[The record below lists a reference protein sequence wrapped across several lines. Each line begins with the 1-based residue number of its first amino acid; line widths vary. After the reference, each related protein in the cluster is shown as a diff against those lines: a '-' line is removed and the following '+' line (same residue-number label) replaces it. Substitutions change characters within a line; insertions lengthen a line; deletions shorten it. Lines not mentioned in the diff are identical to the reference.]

1 MKTFE
6 GYSIIEKSS
15 EGDDRKLVFP
25 MYFLRAV
32 SVALILFLLFY
43 IIGRLLAML
52 YPIPTFP
59 EFIIEN
65 YLAALSLLVVIFI
78 GQLLFYAYRSRR
90 GVRIRR
96 STWET
101 IVGYA
106 LPIIG
111 IIAAVYTA
119 YAIAA
124 M

>member
-6 GYSIIEKSS
+6 GHDNIGRSS
-15 EGDDRKLVFP
+15 RGDDRKLVFP

-32 SVALILFLLFY
+32 SVTLIIFLLFY
-43 IIGRLLAML
+43 IIGRLLEML
-52 YPIPTFP
+52 YAQTFP

-65 YLAALSLLVVIFI
+65 YLAALFLLIIIFV

-90 GVRIRR
+90 GSIRR
-96 STWET
+96 GTGEI
-101 IVGYA
+101 IVGYT
-106 LPIIG
+106 LPVIG

-119 YAIAA
+119 YAIGA